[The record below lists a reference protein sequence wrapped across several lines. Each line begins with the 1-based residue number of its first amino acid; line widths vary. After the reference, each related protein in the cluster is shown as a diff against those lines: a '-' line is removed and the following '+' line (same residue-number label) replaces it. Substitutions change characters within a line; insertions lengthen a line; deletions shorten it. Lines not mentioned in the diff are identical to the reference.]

1 MDPRVILKETNDI
14 ASPAKKRKGR
24 ESKYIKQEP
33 EQEKAQEDIVV
44 VPVRKGRKGSKW
56 QGSGFITKR
65 GDQIL
70 SYTSQNKITYRKGD
84 CVYLENV
91 RRDQPYL
98 VCGIK
103 DFRLTK
109 RETLVVGIKWYFR
122 LSEVPDS
129 VYQLLVQDRHTESCG
144 RESLIPD
151 PHIRSRELFISDASD
166 SYPVKALRGRC
177 KVSRYHDL
185 SAAKD
190 FKPEPDSFFYVLEYN
205 PKTKRLATTQ
215 GEIRVGQSHQARLP
229 ELKRDVMPSQMP
241 EKMERWEEL
250 RWRPNAVMDG
260 DLMMYLRA
268 ARSVAAFA
276 GMCDGGSTEDGCQ
289 AASMDETTINAM
301 DTLHR
306 HTYDTGKGLQ
316 ALVKSPALRSIEKKW
331 TEEDSK
337 RFIKGLRQY
346 GKNFFK
352 IRKELLPHKE
362 TGELVEYYYFW
373 KKTPGATSNRP
384 YRRHKRPAFKRNTR
398 SQRPTSS
405 DFCDQS
411 CSASECSEDSD
422 DSGASRELSGYTCR
436 HCCTTVSKDWHHAGK
451 DKSLRCTECRLH
463 FKRYGEERPLESPR
477 DPSIRD
483 PSSRDP
489 SPFLFQPVKE
499 EDSVNGRHNM
509 RTRQTRESTKGK
521 RKERNNSTS
530 SPDII
535 DNPLNPLAPLAR
547 GRKSPST
554 GSTCSNSS
562 TDTQRKGKKTTEAQN
577 KGKKRQANSDS
588 EDKHNK
594 KKKAED
600 RSDSESVSDSSS
612 LSGNDEE
619 NGNEGDI
626 ENNQDDLS
634 SSSPPSTPR
643 SVDTDYKSSK
653 APVSSQSST
662 TTTSTSVQSPVA
674 TIVTPISTA
683 TVANLHDKVP
693 LVRPEPAHIHHPH
706 TSPPPVS
713 QLLPPPPNHL
723 SHHSHPLSPVSS
735 CPPLVP
741 LSSSISLPSS
751 QKLPSEKLL
760 PTTTPSMPLS
770 LQCSTPQD
778 LAFHRDTSPFT
789 SPSLLSLSSLHTRAP
804 LSLPQVS
811 TSSTSS
817 TTARLDDFHTTNT
830 VPIKKEPLSPPSSP
844 KHSFGATKLL
854 MDTPAS
860 RPSIEDK
867 SSMNSVIVKSE
878 PVSSFSSRTE
888 SFQPFD
894 FSKQGLDSSAS
905 STVVSNSRVLDSVSS
920 VGRSDNKTPPLH
932 ASHTHG
938 PSPHGPLPHV
948 VPSHGHSHRASLHG
962 LSPHGAHPHGPPQL
976 GPPPHGLPPHGPP
989 QHGSSQHGQPLHG
1002 PSPIRPVPHGA
1013 APLPHP
1019 HIHEPPTTP
1028 KELISPLSMVDT
1040 STTEKLTPNVGVKS
1054 EPALPAIETSV
1065 VMEEEEESDH
1075 EEGTTTPGPDPTRC
1089 SLEIYKTQNAILMKV
1104 LNRGENNCCSRCDIV
1119 FRPHPDS
1126 KLAHKRAAPTHTPV
1140 KTEEKKKP
1148 ETPPPNA
1155 TADAMI
1161 TSSITPNNPYERH
1174 TPRSSYPDT
1183 PALRQLSEYAKPH
1196 VMATGP
1202 DPARSLSYAGM
1213 PHGMDHLLDY
1223 RMAAMYPP
1231 GSRER
1236 LELEL
1241 ERDKRERDA
1250 REREIREREIREM
1263 EMREKLKADLE
1274 LSKPGLD
1281 RILPHGPGMDSNWLE
1296 LQRRF
1301 CQPGSHVLQS
1311 AANVGGPGGGHH
1323 IPGVYPPTSLAS
1335 DLLQR
1340 ERERMERL
1348 GFPQCHLMH
1357 PGADMAAYSNT
1368 VERLSAERLHAER
1381 MALATDP
1388 MVRLQMGNL
1397 GMSPSG
1403 HTHTHAHSHT
1413 HLHLH
1418 QQDAAAAAAAASGA
1432 PFHPSLHGLPHHF
1445 LPPLPPGA
1453 DPLASGM
1460 SNSNPPTSSAGPHLQ
1475 SLPQGMPHHAALLAG
1490 REQEMLQSDLYRR
1503 AYADPAFAHQLSAQA
1518 AHQEAIQRQL
1528 AMDRERYG
1536 PGGHLHH

>member
-626 ENNQDDLS
+626 ENN
-634 SSSPPSTPR
+634 
-643 SVDTDYKSSK
+643 
-653 APVSSQSST
+653 
-662 TTTSTSVQSPVA
+662 
-674 TIVTPISTA
+674 
-683 TVANLHDKVP
+683 
-693 LVRPEPAHIHHPH
+693 
-706 TSPPPVS
+706 
-713 QLLPPPPNHL
+713 
-723 SHHSHPLSPVSS
+723 
-735 CPPLVP
+735 
-741 LSSSISLPSS
+741 

>member
-1 MDPRVILKETNDI
+1 MDN
-14 ASPAKKRKGR
+14 
-24 ESKYIKQEP
+24 
-33 EQEKAQEDIVV
+33 
-44 VPVRKGRKGSKW
+44 
-56 QGSGFITKR
+56 
-65 GDQIL
+65 
-70 SYTSQNKITYRKGD
+70 
-84 CVYLENV
+84 
-91 RRDQPYL
+91 
-98 VCGIK
+98 
-103 DFRLTK
+103 
-109 RETLVVGIKWYFR
+109 
-122 LSEVPDS
+122 SEG
-129 VYQLLVQDRHTESCG
+129 CG

-151 PHIRSRELFISDASD
+151 PHIRSRELFISDAAD

-185 SAAKD
+185 SAARD

-241 EKMERWEEL
+241 EKMEYWEEL

-306 HTYDTGKGLQ
+306 YTYDTGKGLQ

-422 DSGASRELSGYTCR
+422 DSGASRELSGYSCR

-477 DPSIRD
+477 DSSTRD

-499 EDSVNGRHNM
+499 EDSVNCRHNM

-535 DNPLNPLAPLAR
+535 DSPLNPLVPLA
-547 GRKSPST
+547 RKSPST

-562 TDTQRKGKKTTEAQN
+562 TDTQKKVKKTTEAQS

-612 LSGNDEE
+612 LSGNEEE

-662 TTTSTSVQSPVA
+662 TNTSVQSPVA
-674 TIVTPISTA
+674 TIVTPVSTA

-713 QLLPPPPNHL
+713 QLLPPPPHHL
-723 SHHSHPLSPVSS
+723 PHHSHPLSPVSS

-760 PTTTPSMPLS
+760 STTSPSMPLS

-778 LAFHRDTSPFT
+778 LAFHRETSPFT
-789 SPSLLSLSSLHTRAP
+789 PPSLSSLHSRAS

-811 TSSTSS
+811 TASTLS
-817 TTARLDDFHTTNT
+817 TPARLDDFHTNT
-830 VPIKKEPLSPPSSP
+830 VPIKKEPVSPPPSP
-844 KHSFGATKLL
+844 KHSFGPSKLL
-854 MDTPAS
+854 MDNAAS
-860 RPSIEDK
+860 RLSGIEDK

-878 PVSSFSSRTE
+878 PLSSFTSRTE
-888 SFQPFD
+888 SFQPF
-894 FSKQGLDSSAS
+894 SKPGLESSAN
-905 STVVSNSRVLDSVSS
+905 STVVPNSRVSDSVSS
-920 VGRSDNKTPPLH
+920 GGRSDSKTPPLH
-932 ASHTHG
+932 ISHTHGPVSHGPPPPHVVSSHGHSHGASPHGLSPHVPSTHGPPTHG
-938 PSPHGPLPHV
+938 PSPHGPPT
-948 VPSHGHSHRASLHG
+948 
-962 LSPHGAHPHGPPQL
+962 HGPS
-976 GPPPHGLPPHGPP
+976 PHGLPSHGPT
-989 QHGSSQHGQPLHG
+989 QHGSSSSSSHGPSQHGPLSHG
-1002 PSPIRPVPHGA
+1002 PSPLRPLLHGTLPHGS
-1013 APLPHP
+1013 HP

-1028 KELISPLSMVDT
+1028 KELISPSSTTDT
-1040 STTEKLTPNVGVKS
+1040 STTEKLTPGGGVKP
-1054 EPALPAIETSV
+1054 EPSTPVGETSV
-1065 VMEEEEESDH
+1065 MMEEEEESDH
-1075 EEGTTTPGPDPTRC
+1075 EGGTTSPGPDPTRC
-1089 SLEIYKTQNAILMKV
+1089 SLEIYKSENAILMRV
-1104 LNRGENNCCSRCDIV
+1104 LNRGENNCCSRCDVV

-1126 KLAHKRAAPTHTPV
+1126 KLARKRAAPTHTTPV
-1140 KTEEKKKP
+1140 KTEEKVVSAKKP
-1148 ETPPPNA
+1148 ETPPPNS
-1155 TADAMI
+1155 TADAQI

-1196 VMATGP
+1196 VMGSGP
-1202 DPARSLSYAGM
+1202 EPARSLSYAGM
-1213 PHGMDHLLDY
+1213 PHTMDHLLDF

-1250 REREIREREIREM
+1250 RERELREREIREM

-1281 RILPHGPGMDSNWLE
+1281 RILPHGPGIDSNWLE

-1301 CQPGSHVLQS
+1301 CPPGSHVLPS

-1323 IPGVYPPTSLAS
+1323 IPGVYPPTSIAS

-1348 GFPQCHLMH
+1348 DILHSDQLTGRMIYQFYTQRLTNEQIYMQRVSNECILRSKHDRGMLDPTSHL
-1357 PGADMAAYSNT
+1357 AYQFS
-1368 VERLSAERLHAER
+1368 R
-1381 MALATDP
+1381 
-1388 MVRLQMGNL
+1388 
-1397 GMSPSG
+1397 
-1403 HTHTHAHSHT
+1403 
-1413 HLHLH
+1413 
-1418 QQDAAAAAAAASGA
+1418 
-1432 PFHPSLHGLPHHF
+1432 
-1445 LPPLPPGA
+1445 A

-1460 SNSNPPTSSAGPHLQ
+1460 NSSNPPTSSAGPHLQ
-1475 SLPQGMPHHAALLAG
+1475 SLPQGLPPHAALLAG

-1528 AMDRERYG
+1528 AMDRERFG

>member
-1348 GFPQCHLMH
+1348 DILHSDQLTGRMIYQFYTQRLTNEQIYMQRVSNECILRSKHDRGMLDPTSHL
-1357 PGADMAAYSNT
+1357 AYQFS
-1368 VERLSAERLHAER
+1368 R
-1381 MALATDP
+1381 
-1388 MVRLQMGNL
+1388 
-1397 GMSPSG
+1397 
-1403 HTHTHAHSHT
+1403 
-1413 HLHLH
+1413 
-1418 QQDAAAAAAAASGA
+1418 
-1432 PFHPSLHGLPHHF
+1432 
-1445 LPPLPPGA
+1445 A